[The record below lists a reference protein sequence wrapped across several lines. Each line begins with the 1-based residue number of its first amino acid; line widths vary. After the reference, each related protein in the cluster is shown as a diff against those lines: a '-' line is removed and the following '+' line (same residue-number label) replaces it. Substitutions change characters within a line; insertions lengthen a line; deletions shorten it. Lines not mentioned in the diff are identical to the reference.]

1 MCDKINYGLFHV
13 GLVSVFLFLFGCRQR
28 LQKRRSRF
36 LAAMDDSAFVSIRF
50 PYFSKY

>member
-1 MCDKINYGLFHV
+1 MLCFTIF
-13 GLVSVFLFLFGCRQR
+13 LVFSNCTQR

-50 PYFSKY
+50 PYFSYWDGVFTENK